1 MDFQETMKSNF
12 KNALISFAKML
23 FQNYYND
30 AKMQTVKFS
39 NFKMEV
45 IRYVSNALLTS
56 LMCLTIAATTK
67 KWPGGGGVFV
77 RY

>member
-1 MDFQETMKSNF
+1 MIRET
-12 KNALISFAKML
+12 
-23 FQNYYND
+23 
-30 AKMQTVKFS
+30 QTVKFS

-56 LMCLTIAATTK
+56 LMCLTRAATTK